1 MQRRR
6 RGGREAA
13 VISTLTSV
21 FGKALESS
29 VESSWHPFGDRGGV
43 GVRGGGVLRPRI
55 LLPAAVNIYACVLF
69 IYIVK
74 TNFAQGFNCFSL
86 LCRNPSLDPTRL
98 LLRLCCCLSATRM
111 QKGKRK
117 SVVCFQLKTFRA
129 ASRGPATNSVSVH
142 WVTPSA

>member
-1 MQRRR
+1 MERGKGV
-6 RGGREAA
+6 GGREAA

-29 VESSWHPFGDRGGV
+29 AESSRVGILS
-43 GVRGGGVLRPRI
+43 GVRGRGVGGGDLRPRI

-86 LCRNPSLDPTRL
+86 LCRNPPSLGPTPL
-98 LLRLCCCLSATRM
+98 LLVSDTHA
-111 QKGKRK
+111 KGAPRHGEGGGGK
-117 SVVCFQLKTFRA
+117 VLFVF
-129 ASRGPATNSVSVH
+129 N
-142 WVTPSA
+142 